1 MHSNKNKEIVV
12 LYTDNNVTIN
22 KMDRDNYVVRTK
34 NGTYGFIT
42 CSDNKNEL
50 IVSVKKNKYETMGR
64 FIHIKENDEQDI
76 EIFIIEQTVNN
87 IFYLVSKTHL
97 HSIHKDF
104 SPFLNNVTAENVK
117 QFVVDEAENYEF
129 SGLPRYKVIAE
140 QHNGSIYNRV
150 YYHVSFTRKKV
161 VNNVFRYTQIFK
173 NEDMRPLKKIHFYKA
188 GDLTLAFGSFYDFV
202 HSKNYSGFSKNIHN
216 NIHNEHC
223 YGVKGCL
230 TDSVNAIK
238 SWCEMRSI
246 KVLKYKKYYVNVTF
260 ENGHHK
266 LTYMEN
272 LTQTEFQK
280 KKYNALQ
287 QSVNPNEYLQEAFLT
302 VTAVIEDN
310 KLVKSSTYDLDEI
323 KHFEQLFV
331 DKVYAKKKRLALL
344 HPSYQLK
351 DTVAELGLTVDEL
364 NLDILET
371 IDMYTY

>member
-1 MHSNKNKEIVV
+1 MHSHKSKEIVV
-12 LYTDNNVTIN
+12 LYTDNNITIN
-22 KMDRDNYVVRTK
+22 KIDRDNYVVRTK
-34 NGTYGFIT
+34 NGTYGFIM

-64 FIHIKENDEQDI
+64 FIHIKENDEQNI
-76 EIFIIEQTVNN
+76 ESFIIEQTVNN

-104 SPFLNNVTAENVK
+104 SPFLNNVTSENVK
-117 QFVVDEAENYEF
+117 QSVVDEAENYGF

-140 QHNGSIYNRV
+140 QHNGSIYNRI
-150 YYHVSFTRKKV
+150 YYYVSFTIKKV

-173 NEDMRPLKKIHFYKA
+173 NEEMKPLKKIHFYKA
-188 GDLTLAFGSFYDFV
+188 GELTLAFGSFYDFV
-202 HSKNYSGFSKNIHN
+202 NSKHHAGLSKNTQN
-216 NIHNEHC
+216 NDHY
-223 YGVKGCL
+223 YGIKGCL

-238 SWCEMRSI
+238 SWCELRSI

-272 LTQTEFQK
+272 LTQSEFQR
-280 KKYNALQ
+280 KKYPTLQ
-287 QSVNPNEYLQEAFLT
+287 QSVHPNEYLQEAFLT

-323 KHFEQLFV
+323 KHFDQLVV

-344 HPSYQLK
+344 YPSYQLK
-351 DTVAELGLTVDEL
+351 DTVADLGLKVDEL
-364 NLDILET
+364 NIDILET

>member
-12 LYTDNNVTIN
+12 LYIDNNVTIN
-22 KMDRDNYVVRTK
+22 KIDRDNYVVRTR

-50 IVSVKKNKYETMGR
+50 IVSVKKNKYEIMGR

-76 EIFIIEQTVNN
+76 ESFIIEQTVNN

-104 SPFLNNVTAENVK
+104 SPFLNNVTAENFQQSVI
-117 QFVVDEAENYEF
+117 DEAENHEF
-129 SGLPRYKVIAE
+129 SGLPRYKIIAE
-140 QHNGSIYNRV
+140 QHNNYIYNKI
-150 YYHVSFTRKKV
+150 YYYVSFTRKKV

-173 NEDMRPLKKIHFYKA
+173 NEEMKSLKKIHFYKA

-202 HSKNYSGFSKNIHN
+202 NSKHYSELSKNIHN
-216 NIHNEHC
+216 INNADS

-238 SWCEMRSI
+238 SWCELRSI

-272 LTQTEFQK
+272 LTQSEFQR
-280 KKYNALQ
+280 KKYQILQ
-287 QSVNPNEYLQEAFLT
+287 QSVNPNDYSQEAFLT

-310 KLVKSSTYDLDEI
+310 KLIKSTTYNLDEI
-323 KHFEQLFV
+323 KHFDQLV
-331 DKVYAKKKRLALL
+331 IDKVYAKKKRLALL
-344 HPSYQLK
+344 YPSYQLK
-351 DTVAELGLTVDEL
+351 DTVAELGLKIDEL
-364 NLDILET
+364 NMDILET